1 MPAFTRLRPRQGV
14 PEVDPRVFPDL
25 DALVRLQVA
34 GGFSFR
40 ASQPRA
46 SALRGRHASRLRGRG
61 LNFEELRGYQPG
73 DDLRHIDWRA
83 SARRGEAQVRV
94 FTEERDRSTWLLV
107 NLAQGMFFGSAH
119 ATKAVCAAEFAALAA
134 WRSLAVGDRVG
145 AILFDE
151 QALQVFRPL
160 RTRAQVMRILDAIV
174 ALARGLRPGRA
185 VGEPR
190 LDEALERVLRF
201 ARHDALVL
209 LIGDG
214 AGVGE
219 ETVPLVSRLSRHND
233 CIAGLVYDPMER
245 ELPDAGPLRATDGAR
260 DWHFDSGDGALR
272 RAFREDFERREAAL
286 SQLSRSREIAL
297 LPVHTA
303 APVAG
308 QLARLLG
315 ARAPGRG
322 R

>member
-1 MPAFTRLRPRQGV
+1 MA
-14 PEVDPRVFPDL
+14 DPRVFPDL

-34 GGFSFR
+34 SGFSFR
-40 ASQPRA
+40 ASQPRH
-46 SALRGRHASRLRGRG
+46 SVLRGRHGSRLRGRG

-73 DDLRHIDWRA
+73 DDLRHVDWRA

-94 FTEERDRSTWLLV
+94 YTEERDRSTWLLV

-119 ATKAVCAAEFAALAA
+119 STKAVAAAEFAALAA
-134 WRSLAVGDRVG
+134 WRSLASGDRVG

-151 QALQVFRPL
+151 EQLQVYRPL
-160 RTRAQVMRILDAIV
+160 RTHAQVVRILDAIV
-174 ALARGLRPGRA
+174 ALGRSLRPGRA
-185 VGEPR
+185 PGQPR
-190 LDEALERVLRF
+190 LNDALERVLRF

-214 AGVGE
+214 AGVGKD
-219 ETVPLVSRLSRHND
+219 TVPLVSRLSRHND

-245 ELPDAGPLRATDGAR
+245 DLPDAGPLRATDGTA
-260 DWHFDSGDGALR
+260 DWHFDSGAGALR
-272 RAFREDFERREAAL
+272 RAFREDFERRELAL
-286 SQLSRSREIAL
+286 TQLSRRRELAL

-303 APVAG
+303 LPVAG

-315 ARAPGRG
+315 ARATGPGA
-322 R
+322 

>member
-1 MPAFTRLRPRQGV
+1 VPAFTRLRPRQGQ
-14 PEVDPRVFPDL
+14 PEVDPRVFPEL

-40 ASQPRA
+40 ASQPRY

-73 DDLRHIDWRA
+73 DDLRHVDWRA

-94 FTEERDRSTWLLV
+94 YTEERDRSTWLLV
-107 NLAQGMFFGSAH
+107 NLAQSMFFGSEFV
-119 ATKAVCAAEFAALAA
+119 TKAVCAAEFAALAA
-134 WRSLAVGDRVG
+134 WRSLAAGDRVG
-145 AILFDE
+145 AMLFDE
-151 QALQVFRPL
+151 QQLQVFRPL

-174 ALARGLRPGRA
+174 TRGRALRPGGTVA
-185 VGEPR
+185 EPR
-190 LDEALERVLRF
+190 LNDALEQVLRF

-219 ETVPLVSRLSRHND
+219 DTVPLVTRLSQHND

-245 ELPDAGPLRATDGAR
+245 DLPDAGPLRATDGAG
-260 DWHFDSGDGALR
+260 DWHFDSGDAALR
-272 RAFREDFERREAAL
+272 RAFREDFQRREAVL
-286 SQLSRSREIAL
+286 TRLSRSREVAL

-315 ARAPGRG
+315 GRAPGPG